1 MEAECGSYCFKA
13 VRIILEHTMSL
24 QKQVDGHNE
33 ILTSKTLEKLDSVEK
48 HLRAEDEKID
58 NLARTLNITLKT
70 QIDNIAKSIAKSE
83 VQGSS
88 IRKNV
93 PGKVFIKIG
102 SKYYYIERNEKV
114 NWFAAVQKCLALGSH
129 LASLQSQDEMNALL
143 PHLQT
148 SMNYWIDLNDLATE
162 GNFLSIANG
171 LAPKFLNWTKGN
183 PSNSNG
189 NEHCGELHYYI
200 QFLMNDNVCS
210 KHQMYICESA
220 N

>member
-1 MEAECGSYCFKA
+1 M
-13 VRIILEHTMSL
+13 TL

-70 QIDNIAKSIAKSE
+70 QIDNIAKSI
-83 VQGSS
+83 QGSTAS
-88 IRKNV
+88 SLRKTT

-102 SKYYYIERNEKV
+102 SKYYYIEQNERV
-114 NWFAAVQKCLALGSH
+114 NWFAAVHKCLGLGSH
-129 LASLQSQDEMNALL
+129 LASIQSQDEMSALL

-148 SMNYWIDLNDLATE
+148 SMNYWIDFNDLATE

-171 LAPKFLNWTKGN
+171 LAPVFFNWHRGN

-189 NEHCGELHYYI
+189 NEHCGELHHYI
-200 QFLMNDNVCS
+200 QFLMNDNLCS
-210 KHQMYICESA
+210 KHQLYICESA